1 MTDLVTPRILDD
13 EAQFEEMP
21 NSADM
26 ESHKVSPILTQSE
39 EIKLTPAN
47 DASPALQHEK
57 HELPIKHENED
68 SLKSKST
75 MVDKQLDENE
85 N

>member
-47 DASPALQHEK
+47 DASPAL
-57 HELPIKHENED
+57 
-68 SLKSKST
+68 
-75 MVDKQLDENE
+75 
-85 N
+85 